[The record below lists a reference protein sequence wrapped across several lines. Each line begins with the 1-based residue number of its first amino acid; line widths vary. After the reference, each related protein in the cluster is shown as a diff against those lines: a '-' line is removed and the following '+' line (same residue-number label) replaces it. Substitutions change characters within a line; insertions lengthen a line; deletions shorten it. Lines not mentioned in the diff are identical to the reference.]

1 MFTTFLSGWRQKKTR
16 KKKKSIKCT
25 ESGCCCLGFKPGK
38 VKFRSCDGCGHG
50 WVMHALQK
58 LQAQTSSRCSP
69 VEVVLPGPVL
79 DLSSLV
85 LYGAQA
91 VPVHLKILLDRLYS
105 VLSAQQVGH
114 ILNTLGWS
122 LGDYVRG
129 YMLQSPVGKVLDCWT
144 MVTPEEELL
153 IIKQF
158 LRFGETRSIVDL
170 MTHHFLSAV
179 NQKTCCL
186 NTSLNIRSPGTFQ
199 NSREHFGTDVCHL
212 ESKTVL
218 DCNKTVGHFENFP
231 GGLSLLLPFHFSA
244 SPFGHLVPSNKV
256 EMFLELL
263 NTKPSRQ

>member
-1 MFTTFLSGWRQKKTR
+1 
-16 KKKKSIKCT
+16 
-25 ESGCCCLGFKPGK
+25 
-38 VKFRSCDGCGHG
+38 
-50 WVMHALQK
+50 
-58 LQAQTSSRCSP
+58 
-69 VEVVLPGPVL
+69 
-79 DLSSLV
+79 
-85 LYGAQA
+85 
-91 VPVHLKILLDRLYS
+91 
-105 VLSAQQVGH
+105 
-114 ILNTLGWS
+114 
-122 LGDYVRG
+122 
-129 YMLQSPVGKVLDCWT
+129 

-170 MTHHFLSAV
+170 MMHHFLSAV

-199 NSREHFGTDVCHL
+199 NSREHFGMDVCHL

-263 NTKPSRQ
+263 NTSDLIPEFCVFDLLLGIPPGPTINAVSAATGA